1 MSLLMINNHTDRVFV
16 EVERDWRR
24 GSVVRT
30 SVFSWRTFPDL
41 WPLCA

>member
-1 MSLLMINNHTDRVFV
+1 MQKLTVRSGVALSYYVKGCRP
-16 EVERDWRR
+16 

-41 WPLCA
+41 RL